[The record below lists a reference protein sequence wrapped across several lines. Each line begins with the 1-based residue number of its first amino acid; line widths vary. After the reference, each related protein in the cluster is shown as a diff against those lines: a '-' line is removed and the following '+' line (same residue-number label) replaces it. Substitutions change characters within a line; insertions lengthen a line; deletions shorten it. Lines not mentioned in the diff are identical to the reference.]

1 MFKRLT
7 AWFKRY
13 KFQRNGYS
21 EITGECGKYYTKRGS
36 GTVLFIPETYGK
48 RIPRGLAKAVAEL
61 VDRLPED

>member
-21 EITGECGKYYTKRGS
+21 EITGEFGKYYTKLGS
-36 GTVLFIPETYGK
+36 NTVLFIPESYGS

-61 VDRLPED
+61 VDQLPED